1 MNRTLK
7 TVYHDN
13 VCIYLPHISFLLR
26 NIHVYIHV
34 FYSTWCYITS
44 SLTWTALNC
53 CAGKICA
60 SRPNSK
66 RYFVR
71 LGGTQRALTN
81 LSYPTSWEWEPTENR
96 GPPVTDLFTQ
106 QTHSYT
112 ILSNRLSRLTCSLMC
127 LTGYFIP
134 ILPSGIAILYIL
146 FCFQIWVCLWIK
158 PINCPIFMTQI
169 LC

>member
-1 MNRTLK
+1 MNRLLK
-7 TVYHDN
+7 KVYHDH
-13 VCIYLPHISFLLR
+13 VYIYLPYISFLLH
-26 NIHVYIHV
+26 NIHVYIWIVQHLV
-34 FYSTWCYITS
+34 LHHWLGRHYITGAGNTCV
-44 SLTWTALNC
+44 SL
-53 CAGKICA
+53 
-60 SRPNSK
+60 PNSK

-71 LGGTQRALTN
+71 LDETQRVLTN
-81 LSYPTSWEWEPTENR
+81 LSYPTSWEWEQTENT

-106 QTHSYT
+106 QIHSYA
-112 ILSNRLSRLTCSLMC
+112 ILSNGLSRLKCSLMC
-127 LTGYFIP
+127 LTGYFIS